1 MPESLAPRVAGRRPV
16 TEEHCDGSVQAR
28 GRCSQGRQLGL
39 GQQQAIDVQLVVSEL
54 IEEGLTLYLLDAG
67 DLGDTTPLYP
77 AQCKVLVKA
86 EEADRAREAFI
97 EAGFLE
103 A

>member
-1 MPESLAPRVAGRRPV
+1 MTTSTVP
-16 TEEHCDGSVQAR
+16 
-28 GRCSQGRQLGL
+28 
-39 GQQQAIDVQLVVSEL
+39 
-54 IEEGLTLYLLDAG
+54 AG

-86 EEADRAREAFI
+86 EEADRARAAFV

>member
-1 MPESLAPRVAGRRPV
+1 MGLFKHEDDEAKAAAAAAELEAHPEPV
-16 TEEHCDGSVQAR
+16 TID
-28 GRCSQGRQLGL
+28 LGV
-39 GQQQAIDVQLVVSEL
+39 QQAIDVQLVVSEL
-54 IEEGLTLYLLDAG
+54 LEEGLTLYLLDAG

-86 EEADRAREAFI
+86 EEADQARAAFV
-97 EAGFLE
+97 EAGFLD

>member
-1 MPESLAPRVAGRRPV
+1 MGLFKHEDDEAKAAAAAAELANHPEPV
-16 TEEHCDGSVQAR
+16 TID
-28 GRCSQGRQLGL
+28 LGT
-39 GQQQAIDVQLVVSEL
+39 QKAFDVQMVVSEL

-77 AQCKVLVKA
+77 AECRVLVKA
-86 EEADRAREAFI
+86 EEADQARAAFVD
-97 EAGFLE
+97 AGFLD

>member
-1 MPESLAPRVAGRRPV
+1 MGLFKHEDDEAKAAAARAELEAHPEPV
-16 TEEHCDGSVQAR
+16 TLD
-28 GRCSQGRQLGL
+28 LGL
-39 GQQQAIDVQLVVSEL
+39 QHAFDVQLVVSAL
-54 IEEGLTLYLLDAG
+54 IDEGLTLYLLDAG

-86 EEADRAREAFI
+86 EEADRAREAFVD
-97 EAGFLE
+97 AGFLE

>member
-1 MPESLAPRVAGRRPV
+1 MGLFKHEDDAAKAAAAQAELAAHPEPV
-16 TEEHCDGSVQAR
+16 TID
-28 GRCSQGRQLGL
+28 LGV
-39 GQQQAIDVQLVVSEL
+39 QQAIDVQLVVSAL

-86 EEADRAREAFI
+86 EEAERAREAFT
-97 EAGFLE
+97 EAGFLD

>member
-1 MPESLAPRVAGRRPV
+1 MGLFKHEDDEAKAAAAAAELANHPEPV
-16 TEEHCDGSVQAR
+16 TLDLGVQKAF
-28 GRCSQGRQLGL
+28 
-39 GQQQAIDVQLVVSEL
+39 DVQLVVTEL
-54 IEEGLTLYLLDAG
+54 LDEGLTLYLLDAG

-86 EEADRAREAFI
+86 DEAERARAAFV